1 MRSDDRIDG
10 GVNLRSNDDQCD
22 VKGGDNEVVCRV
34 RLGKCVVHGCEAKSV
49 KISSKKWRW
58 IERRKE
64 FGYVDVKTT
73 KIICRARTKG
83 AVVPEKVRD
92 NWCTAAKIWW

>member
-1 MRSDDRIDG
+1 MISESEYNVRSDDRIDG
-10 GVNLRSNDDQCD
+10 GVNLRSNADQCD

-58 IERRKE
+58 IERKKE
-64 FGYVDVKTT
+64 RVWECQCQDNKSNLQRQNKG
-73 KIICRARTKG
+73 CR
-83 AVVPEKVRD
+83 VS
-92 NWCTAAKIWW
+92 